1 MSGSS
6 GFDPGEGPVSSDS
19 SNDSRRTILIVTGVA
34 IVLLA
39 SLLAGIVI
47 GKNSSKEAGPSPT
60 SVAPSALSATPALS
74 TSPSP
79 SKGQKSPEASPK
91 PKTRKVTFH
100 AYNVTLQN
108 SEESDQGLR
117 ILVDSPDPN
126 IFVRLKG
133 GVPSSNK
140 VVSVCPIVDMKKL
153 SPGSACVFPSN
164 GEKVEIPHGSEYLG
178 AEVFLLGLAPDGTN
192 QITIDDIQV
201 GYKAASGAVRVKTP
215 PIAKPVGG
223 SACKDNA
230 CNPFFEM
237 VPQLTGT
244 LTAVST
250 HEGNGTAQLSIL
262 AGDVAAHGYSATGT
276 PYTTIDFMEGGFQLK
291 VSGKIYA
298 AEEAALAF
306 QNTGTKWLGAA
317 VIEITWP

>member
-1 MSGSS
+1 MS
-6 GFDPGEGPVSSDS
+6 GFDPGGSSEGR
-19 SNDSRRTILIVTGVA
+19 DSRRTILIVIGVA
-34 IVLLA
+34 IVILLA
-39 SLLAGIVI
+39 LLVGVVI
-47 GKNSSKEAGPSPT
+47 GKGSSGEVGPVTTSATPSDPSPT
-60 SVAPSALSATPALS
+60 PVPSPHVSPGKS
-74 TSPSP
+74 PKPPEESPST
-79 SKGQKSPEASPK
+79 SPK

-117 ILVDSPDPN
+117 ILVDSPDTT
-126 IFVRLKG
+126 IHVRLKG

-140 VVSVCPIVDMKKL
+140 VVSVCPVVDMNKL
-153 SPGSACVFPSN
+153 SPGSTCAFPSN
-164 GEKVEIPHGSEYLG
+164 GEKVEIPHGSKYLG

-215 PIAKPVGG
+215 PIAKSAGA

-237 VPQLTGT
+237 TPQLTGT
-244 LTAVST
+244 LTAVAT

-262 AGDVAAHGYSATGT
+262 AGDVAAHSYSATGT

-291 VSGKIYA
+291 VSGKIYS
-298 AEEAALAF
+298 AEEAALAL

-317 VIEITWP
+317 VIDITWP